1 MKRLSREALAA
12 AEAVRQQRAT
22 LDRLEAELDDLRRQA
37 RERREALIEKRGDLG
52 ATLTAL
58 LRLGRRP
65 PEALIA
71 MPGTPID
78 VVHTAVLMGATLPA
92 LSKEANGLRDDIAA
106 LAAQQRDIDQQRERI
121 ARSRTMLEGERQRLD
136 AVIREKRALGREIA
150 AAERDRAQ
158 RAQTL
163 ARKAKTLHELLAALE
178 ADRLR
183 RERGASIPPAKP
195 SPPVPP
201 TPKAKPVQ
209 RPAQQAHGQRTAM
222 LNVPRAGQV
231 TGGEV
236 LALPVVGRVIAH
248 YGERDG
254 ATTRR
259 GITLHATPGAPVLAP
274 FSGEVVFSGPFRGY
288 GLLLIIQHGEGYH
301 TLLAGLGRLDVGVG
315 QSVLAGEPVG
325 VMKGSNASGK
335 RTASDRTTGEGDPAE
350 ADVNLYVEIRRNG
363 DPVNPVPLLRTEE
376 RKVKG

>member
-1 MKRLSREALAA
+1 
-12 AEAVRQQRAT
+12 
-22 LDRLEAELDDLRRQA
+22 
-37 RERREALIEKRGDLG
+37 
-52 ATLTAL
+52 
-58 LRLGRRP
+58 
-65 PEALIA
+65 

>member
-158 RAQTL
+158 RHRRWR
-163 ARKAKTLHELLAALE
+163 ARRKRCTNFWRHW
-178 ADRLR
+178 RPTGC
-183 RERGASIPPAKP
+183 GANVAPASPRAKP